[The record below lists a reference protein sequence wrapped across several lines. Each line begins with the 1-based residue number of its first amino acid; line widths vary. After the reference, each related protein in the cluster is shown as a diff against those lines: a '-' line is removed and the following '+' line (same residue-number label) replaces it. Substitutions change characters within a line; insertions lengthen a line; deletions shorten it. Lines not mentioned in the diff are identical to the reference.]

1 MYFTLA
7 KPFDNK
13 QQNMFEF
20 YNEISLLTIAYT
32 LVPLTNSNLTMD
44 AKYDVGW
51 LIIGVTLGNL
61 GANYTSMI
69 VSMVIGIWGII
80 KKVVA
85 KIKAKFAKKPLD

>member
-32 LVPLTNSNLTMD
+32 LAPLSNSNLTMD
-44 AKYDVGW
+44 AKYNVGW
-51 LIIGVTLGNL
+51 LIIGVTLVNL
-61 GANYTSMI
+61 GANYASMI
-69 VSMVIGIWGII
+69 ISMGIGIYAIL
-80 KKVVA
+80 KSVV
-85 KIKAKFAKKPLD
+85 